1 MPQLLSFHWSKT
13 ASLDDNDNNT
23 EGEEETEEEN
33 KHVTEGKAEGE
44 VGAWLEGAGA
54 AEGLE
59 CGSLWICLICGH
71 VGCGRCGRYCVLYL

>member
-1 MPQLLSFHWSKT
+1 MPQLVSFHRSKT
-13 ASLDDNDNNT
+13 AKFRGYDNIT

-33 KHVTEGKAEGE
+33 KHVTDGKAEGE

-71 VGCGRCGRYCVLYL
+71 VGCGRCAIYCV